1 MIFMRIHIGTS
12 GWLYPWN
19 KGNSLDWYVRESG
32 MDAIELNS
40 SFYRFPYPNQVKSWA
55 RAGKS
60 LAWAV
65 KVHRS
70 VTHTHML
77 NESAIELCDKF
88 LNAMSPLDKITSWYL
103 IQLPPRFTSK
113 LLPRL
118 NDFLSAFN
126 SRRLAIEFR
135 HASWNDFD
143 MSKIKTQGAV
153 VTADSPLQSGRLTNL
168 NKQLYLRFH
177 GRTEWYSYN
186 YGKRELAGMVAMVAE
201 SGARRAF
208 AFFNNDKYMLSNAKE
223 FKKLI
228 MRY

>member
-1 MIFMRIHIGTS
+1 MHIRVGTS

-19 KGNSLDWYVRESG
+19 KGGSLEWYVKKSG
-32 MDAIELNS
+32 MDAMELNS

-55 RAGKS
+55 LTGKS

-88 LNAMSPLDKITSWYL
+88 LKAVSPLDKITSWYL

-118 NDFLSAFN
+118 NDFLSAFD
-126 SRRLAIEFR
+126 SHRLAIEFR
-135 HASWNDFD
+135 HESWNDLD
-143 MSKIKTQGAV
+143 LGKIQTEGTV
-153 VTADSPLQSGRLTNL
+153 VTADSPLQSGKLTNL
-168 NKQLYLRFH
+168 NRQLYLRFH

-186 YGKRELAGMVAMVAE
+186 YSRSELAGMAEMVAK
-201 SGARRAF
+201 SNARQAF
-208 AFFNNDKYMLSNAKE
+208 AFSTMTSICSATQ
-223 FKKLI
+223 
-228 MRY
+228 RSSRS